1 MVITEA
7 NSTGKQTKNPEIVR
21 RFRHFSPPTVG
32 DQLTPAVRMLRL
44 FSAVL
49 PAAPTPSSGGVWKL
63 VDNTCR
69 VWRLVAAEGNIC
81 RKFKPK
87 V

>member
-21 RFRHFSPPTVG
+21 RFRHFSPPTIG
-32 DQLTPAVRMLRL
+32 DQLTPALRMLRL

-49 PAAPTPSSGGVWKL
+49 SASPTPSSGGVWKL
-63 VDNTCR
+63 VDNISR
-69 VWRLVAAEGNIC
+69 VRRLVAAEGNIC
-81 RKFKPK
+81 RKFMPN